1 MTKERADVL
10 CVNQGLFESREKA
23 KRAIMA
29 GIVYN
34 DNIRIDKAGE
44 KVESTAELRIKGKQM
59 PYVSRGG
66 LKLEKAINEL
76 GFDVKDKV
84 MLDIGSST
92 GGSTDCAL
100 RAVLV
105 LAEHPCLSQRAAI
118 GLHTGQA
125 KCGLAD
131 GSHASHRA
139 TWQPWELQGS
149 NSHLAQEA
157 LQTV

>member
-1 MTKERADVL
+1 M
-10 CVNQGLFESREKA
+10 
-23 KRAIMA
+23 
-29 GIVYN
+29 
-34 DNIRIDKAGE
+34 
-44 KVESTAELRIKGKQM
+44 
-59 PYVSRGG
+59 
-66 LKLEKAINEL
+66 
-76 GFDVKDKV
+76 
-84 MLDIGSST
+84 
-92 GGSTDCAL
+92 
-100 RAVLV
+100 

-157 LQTV
+157 LQTVGQEAEDGSMQLMLGTMHMAAGLQGEKVWRFSSVCAITRCLLCTAGTAGAGWAGR